1 MMRAVAYMSAAA
13 LLVGSALMRPA
24 RADDAIDA
32 WASWALA
39 PKIWKGQTVPVPP
52 PTARPSRLGLTVDSL
67 ELPLRVHAPA
77 RDRRSARAAM
87 LALERAYL
95 AARGFGWPSP
105 PFDADLG
112 GSPAFDLYLVP
123 GASPGADAQVD
134 EERAPSDF
142 DAAVTYAIVS
152 AKPAGAQLAACVQS
166 AFAQATARALE
177 PAESASVVRA
187 TGEYSAYLETGEPG
201 CDDSFARGQN
211 AAERSMLGTGVA
223 AAGSGGLFLA
233 MLSERHEGGS
243 GEFVR
248 KLWELAR
255 QRSKG
260 LVADDRLRGS
270 PDVWEVIARALE
282 LTEAKWS
289 DEIAEFAVARFFAGE
304 QGRRAAAAYRV
315 FAELPSD
322 AGVPLLADLQEAQL
336 PRHVRTDPEGGVE
349 PLGSVYV
356 RLQLAEAGRCARG
369 ACELRVWLRGEL
381 GPRWLLSA
389 VRLDERG
396 RELGRTSA
404 PPREVPQAY
413 LPLALSP
420 DTRQVIVV
428 VTNLPRAT
436 PDADLGEPVPRGL
449 DLAFELQ

>member
-1 MMRAVAYMSAAA
+1 MRAVAYMSAAA
-13 LLVGSALMRPA
+13 LLVGSVLMRPA

-52 PTARPSRLGLTVDSL
+52 PTARPSAPGVIVDSL

-77 RDRRSARAAM
+77 RERRSARAAIV
-87 LALERAYL
+87 ALERAYL
-95 AARGFGWPSP
+95 AARGFGWPLP

-123 GASPGADAQVD
+123 GTGLGADAQVD
-134 EERAPSDF
+134 EQRVPSDF
-142 DAAVTYAIVS
+142 DAAFTYATVS
-152 AKPAGAQLAACVQS
+152 LKPAGARLAACVHS
-166 AFAQATARALE
+166 ALAQATARALE
-177 PAESASVVRA
+177 PAESQSVVRA
-187 TGEYSAYLETGEPG
+187 TGEYCAYRETGEPG
-201 CDDSFARGQN
+201 CDDSFVRGQN
-211 AAERSMLGTGVA
+211 AAARSMLGPDIV

-260 LVADDRLRGS
+260 LVDDDRLRGS

-282 LTEAKWS
+282 LTEAKWA

-304 QGRRAAAAYRV
+304 GRRRAAAAYRV

-356 RLQLAEAGRCARG
+356 RLQLAEQGRCARE

-381 GPRWLLSA
+381 GPQWLLSA
-389 VRLDERG
+389 VRLDAAG
-396 RELGRTSA
+396 REIGRTHA
-404 PPREVPQAY
+404 PAREVPQAY
-413 LPLALSP
+413 LPLAVSAE
-420 DTRQVIVV
+420 TRQVVVV

-436 PDADLGEPVPRGL
+436 PDADVGAPVPRGV